1 MRPMRRFRLSLL
13 LLPLLLA
20 ACTRSG
26 SVSTVTK
33 IAEPLPA
40 LSGTLVQGGSFDP
53 SILEG
58 KIAVIPFW
66 GTWCGPCRREMPALQ
81 QIWSQFR
88 DRGVVVLGID
98 SRELDAAAPRTFLDE
113 FGVTFPSID
122 DRAGSFAYSFGFPYL
137 PVTYVVDASGT
148 MRYRLFGA
156 VTVEEL
162 QMVIDDLRSPSS

>member
-1 MRPMRRFRLSLL
+1 MRRRALPVLSLAVL
-13 LLPLLLA
+13 LV

-26 SVSTVTK
+26 TVSTVTRLN
-33 IAEPLPA
+33 EPLPS

-53 SILEG
+53 STLEG
-58 KIAVIPFW
+58 KIVIIPFW

-81 QIWSQFR
+81 QVWSRYR
-88 DRGVVVLGID
+88 DRGVAVLGVD

-137 PVTYVVDASGT
+137 PVTYVVDASGRI
-148 MRYRLFGA
+148 RYRLFGA
-156 VTVEEL
+156 VTSDEL
-162 QMVIDDLRSPSS
+162 VRIVNDLQNSG